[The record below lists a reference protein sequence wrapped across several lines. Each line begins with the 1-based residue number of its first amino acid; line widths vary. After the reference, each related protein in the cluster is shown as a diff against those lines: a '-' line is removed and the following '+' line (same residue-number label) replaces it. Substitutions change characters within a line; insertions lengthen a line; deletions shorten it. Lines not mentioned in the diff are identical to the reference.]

1 MRWVKN
7 APPAIGR
14 PRARRARRATARTRD
29 HTQDRLFVLLVG
41 ACLIAAANTL
51 RGSVA
56 GRLFLPAAPAPATT

>member
-7 APPAIGR
+7 APAIGR
-14 PRARRARRATARTRD
+14 PRARRARRAAARTRD
-29 HTQDRLFVLLVG
+29 HAQDRLFVLLVG
-41 ACLIAAANTL
+41 AWLIAAANTL